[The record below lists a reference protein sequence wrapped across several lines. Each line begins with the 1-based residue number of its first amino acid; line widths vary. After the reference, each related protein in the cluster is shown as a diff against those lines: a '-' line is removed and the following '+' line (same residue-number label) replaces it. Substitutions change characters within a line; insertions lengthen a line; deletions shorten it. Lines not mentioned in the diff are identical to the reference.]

1 MPAHVDDSFD
11 GISDSEEASFGKD
24 RQTATRQLSV
34 LVFSLREKFPVD
46 TTVPGGTFR
55 YIPITCL
62 HRSGSK

>member
-11 GISDSEEASFGKD
+11 GISDSEED

-46 TTVPGGTFR
+46 TTVPRGTFR